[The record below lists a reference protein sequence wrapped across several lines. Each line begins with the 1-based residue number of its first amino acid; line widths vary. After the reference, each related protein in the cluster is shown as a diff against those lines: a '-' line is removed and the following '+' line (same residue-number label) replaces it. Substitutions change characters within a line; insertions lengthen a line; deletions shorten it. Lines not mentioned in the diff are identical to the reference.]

1 MIVNMIQDL
10 RKRMKAQVKKIQEK
24 FSKDLEELKDKQMN
38 KTIIEM
44 KSTLEGISS
53 RITEREEWKYDLED
67 TVVEISAKEQ
77 NK

>member
-1 MIVNMIQDL
+1 
-10 RKRMKAQVKKIQEK
+10 
-24 FSKDLEELKDKQMN
+24 MN